1 MALAGQQHH
10 HHLSAPPI
18 DIDARHTNG
27 STRKCITI
35 PPVIYSAGLYE
46 DDPADILIHP
56 LPLLELQ
63 LIVIFTITV
72 LIHFVLK
79 RVGIPVFVSQLLTG
93 IILGPTA
100 LGKRDFVKETLFG
113 KDGQEALGMIS
124 AFGYMMYL
132 FIMGVKMDP
141 TMVLRTGKKALGI
154 GVLAVL
160 LPLAASLIVHLA
172 IADGDLTKGP
182 DQFMVIAMQSM
193 STFPVVATLLI
204 DCKALNSELG
214 RLVLSAS
221 LVSNMLAVFIMFCI
235 TTATTYADKQL
246 GASKA
251 AGNSVAIIFFL
262 IAAVFLVRP
271 AMFWMIRHT
280 PEDRPVKS
288 TYMQII
294 LVSVFASAIYTNSF
308 DQLVLFGPSILGLV
322 IPEGPPIATQLIDK
336 FESFIAGVFMPVYVT
351 TAGMRVDLKALQSD
365 DPHPMKHN
373 LILIIVA
380 AIFKLLGVLIPSYL
394 SHMPFRD
401 TITIATVM
409 SYSGIVVLAGYTY
422 SKDNKAL
429 SEDTFSLVVVCN
441 LINSIIVS
449 LLMKVLYEPSRKYA
463 GYQKR
468 NIMHV
473 RPNSE
478 LRIVSCIHKPEDVAA
493 TIRLLDVSYATQESP
508 IGVYVLHL
516 IELGHRS
523 TPVFICHQ
531 MKRVLDVNPYSQNVI
546 IAFSQYERNNW
557 GFVSVNTFTAMSPTD
572 LMHEDITTLALNKAT
587 SLILL
592 PFHRKWSIDGIV
604 ASEDNLV
611 RTLNCRVLERSP
623 CSIGI
628 LVDRPQVRKGN
639 TALNQLM
646 RRASSTSSDHLF
658 RSASTMPSA
667 EETSCSVGMIFF
679 GGNDDRE
686 ALTLAKRMARDSAVN
701 LTVTR
706 FLTEEGTN
714 IMSTESVCDNEVLR
728 DVKQNNVGD
737 GYVIY
742 VEEVVK
748 DGPET
753 ALIIREMAEEYD
765 LIIVGRRHG
774 VECPQTTG
782 LAEWSEFPE
791 LGVIG
796 DLLAS
801 PDLNIRASVLI
812 IQQQICS

>member
-1 MALAGQQHH
+1 
-10 HHLSAPPI
+10 
-18 DIDARHTNG
+18 
-27 STRKCITI
+27 
-35 PPVIYSAGLYE
+35 
-46 DDPADILIHP
+46 
-56 LPLLELQ
+56 
-63 LIVIFTITV
+63 
-72 LIHFVLK
+72 
-79 RVGIPVFVSQLLTG
+79 
-93 IILGPTA
+93 
-100 LGKRDFVKETLFG
+100 
-113 KDGQEALGMIS
+113 MIS

-154 GVLAVL
+154 GFVAVS
-160 LPLAASLIVHLA
+160 LPLAATV
-172 IADGDLTKGP
+172 IAHMAMGDAGVPKEMRP

-193 STFPVVATLLI
+193 STFPVVATLLV

-214 RLVLSAS
+214 RLALSAS
-221 LVSNMLAVFIMFCI
+221 LVSNMFAVSIMFCI
-235 TTATTYADKQL
+235 TTVSTYAN
-246 GASKA
+246 GAREA
-251 AGNSVAIIFFL
+251 AGNTIAIVLFI
-262 IAAVFLVRP
+262 IVAVFLIRP

-280 PEDRPVKS
+280 PEDRPVKN
-288 TYMQII
+288 TYIQII
-294 LVSVFASAIYTNSF
+294 LVVVFASAIYTNSF
-308 DQLVLFGPSILGLV
+308 DQLVLFGPSILGLT
-322 IPEGPPIATQLIDK
+322 IPEGPPIGTQLIDK
-336 FESFIAGVFMPVYVT
+336 FESFIVGVFMPIYVT
-351 TAGMRVDLKALQSD
+351 TAGMRVDLKSLLN
-365 DPHPMKHN
+365 HFHHMKHS
-373 LILIIVA
+373 LVLVIVA
-380 AIFKLLGVLIPSYL
+380 AISKFVGVLIPSYL
-394 SHMPFRD
+394 SHMPIRD
-401 TITIATVM
+401 TITIATIM
-409 SYSGIVVLAGYTY
+409 SYNGVVILASYTY
-422 SKDNKAL
+422 SKDNNINLQAL
-429 SEDTFSLVVVCN
+429 SGDTFSFVAVCN
-441 LINSIIVS
+441 IFNSIIVS
-449 LLMKVLYEPSRKYA
+449 LLMKILYDPSRKYA

-473 RPNSE
+473 KPNSE

-523 TPVFICHQ
+523 TPLFISHQ
-531 MKRVLDVNPYSQNVI
+531 TKRVVDVHPYSQNVI
-546 IAFSQYERNNW
+546 LAFSQYERDNW
-557 GFVSVNTFTAMSPTD
+557 GFVSANTFTAMSPTD
-572 LMHEDITTLALNKAT
+572 LMHEDITTLALNRAT

-604 ASEDNLV
+604 SSEDNLI

-639 TALNQLM
+639 NGLVQLM
-646 RRASSTSSDHLF
+646 RRASSNSSGHLF
-658 RSASTMPSA
+658 RSASSMPPT
-667 EETSCSVGMIFF
+667 EETSYSVGMIFF

-686 ALTLAKRMARDSAVN
+686 ALTLAKRMAKDASVN

-706 FLTEEGTN
+706 FLPEEGTT
-714 IMSTESVCDNEVLR
+714 IMSTESVRDNEVLK

-753 ALIIREMAEEYD
+753 ALIIREMAGDYD

-774 VECPQTTG
+774 IECPQTSG
-782 LAEWSEFPE
+782 LAEWSEFSE

-801 PDLNIRASVLI
+801 PDFSTRVSVLI
-812 IQQQICS
+812 IQQQICK